1 MRLDPSRRHVEPKA
15 RRASVE
21 GDQEKESGMEE
32 YFEFLDALRESG
44 ATNMFGAGIYLEREY
59 GMDRREARD
68 VLKQWMETYEERHP
82 RG

>member
-1 MRLDPSRRHVEPKA
+1 
-15 RRASVE
+15 
-21 GDQEKESGMEE
+21 MEE